1 MSGRSASS
9 VRELLGKFEENSQ
22 RISPPS
28 RGRSPT
34 GSESITSTESRPFSK
49 VRTSFVS
56 VERSGQMA
64 PSLRNSSN
72 NFEGHLGGDGQVDP
86 ETGMDG
92 GISEKPRANGS
103 ATLPCSAKDLGDPLA
118 KVKEEDTPSGPR
130 EPNVTHTEAAP
141 GTGCS
146 NTVAVDSNKLVSAA
160 EDDTAALLPSDPKD
174 EKAVSEVAAS
184 VERRTSLGD
193 LLKGHAF
200 EQEADMMP
208 EIAKTETLKAQESTN
223 PGKLPSHP
231 KIHSTHL
238 KVNGGQPTEASKTS
252 TTSTTNTKST
262 AIRPSPIITNKD
274 NPVVPS
280 ASMAASS
287 EIISKPPKTPK
298 TPQDV
303 STPTKQPVSK
313 TEQTVSAKLTSKSSA
328 NDPKQAPAQ
337 KSSRSLAPPKAS
349 TTTAS
354 KFGQAST
361 STNPN
366 HTKKT
371 GPASP
376 HTKPHPKSPTRVVR
390 LPASLTAPTAASVA
404 KLGGTTTAR
413 PPNGTSHT
421 TASNLSTL
429 NNKDRASAAAPQPR
443 PKPPRAS
450 LPAPSAAAPRT
461 KARTSIAGSKPADG
475 GFLARMM
482 RPTQSSA
489 SKTHEKAEPKTPPKK
504 TAVTTSH
511 KASEGTI
518 EPGAQENVEGNSV
531 PSQDALEPSHVP
543 NSETPQEDT
552 NVEADASSV
561 ASPKASGTKGEK
573 QGINGGGDTPSAVIS
588 A

>member
-1 MSGRSASS
+1 
-9 VRELLGKFEENSQ
+9 
-22 RISPPS
+22 
-28 RGRSPT
+28 
-34 GSESITSTESRPFSK
+34 
-49 VRTSFVS
+49 
-56 VERSGQMA
+56 MA
-64 PSLRNSSN
+64 PSLRKSSN
-72 NFEGHLGGDGQVDP
+72 SFEGHLGGDGQMDP
-86 ETGMDG
+86 ETGKG
-92 GISEKPRANGS
+92 GGMSVKPMANGS
-103 ATLPCSAKDLGDPLA
+103 ATLPCPAEDSGDSLA
-118 KVKEEDTPSGPR
+118 KVKEEDSPSGPQ

-141 GTGCS
+141 GTGC
-146 NTVAVDSNKLVSAA
+146 NNRAAVDSNKLASAA
-160 EDDTAALLPSDPKD
+160 ENDTAALFPSEPNDQ
-174 EKAVSEVAAS
+174 KAVSEVAAS

-193 LLKGHAF
+193 LMKGHAF
-200 EQEADMMP
+200 EQEAETTP
-208 EIAKTETLKAQESTN
+208 EVAKTENLEAQESTT
-223 PGKLPSHP
+223 PGKPPSHP

-238 KVNGGQPTEASKTS
+238 KVNGGQPTEARKTS

-262 AIRPSPIITNKD
+262 AIRPSAIVANKD
-274 NPVVPS
+274 TSVVPS
-280 ASMAASS
+280 ASEAVSP
-287 EIISKPPKTPK
+287 ETTKPPKTPK
-298 TPQDV
+298 IPQDV
-303 STPTKQPVSK
+303 STPAQQPVSK
-313 TEQTVSAKLTSKSSA
+313 TRQTVSAKPSSKSSA
-328 NDPKQAPAQ
+328 HDPKQAPAQ
-337 KSSRSLAPPKAS
+337 KSSRSSAAPKAS
-349 TTTAS
+349 TTSAS

-366 HTKKT
+366 HALKT

-413 PPNGTSHT
+413 PPSRTSHT

-450 LPAPSAAAPRT
+450 LPAPSAAAPKT

-504 TAVTTSH
+504 TAATRSH
-511 KASEGTI
+511 KVSEGTT
-518 EPGAQENVEGNSV
+518 ESGAQENAEGNSI

-543 NSETPQEDT
+543 NSETAQADT
-552 NVEADASSV
+552 NVEADGSSV
-561 ASPKASGTKGEK
+561 TSPEASGAKEEK
-573 QGINGGGDTPSAVIS
+573 KGINGGDAILSGEIS